1 MNLRELATSIFV
13 ICVTT
18 LSLMPPAFGEE
29 AGEEA
34 EKANFIGVFVGI
46 TSEERREKGF
56 ALGIEGGHYFS
67 RSFAIAGVLEYTF
80 GDIDTLVGAV
90 PLVYVM
96 DKWKLYAGPGFE
108 DGDASDH
115 MEFLIRAGV
124 EYGFEVGSIE
134 IAPQFNIDFVDGD
147 AVLVVGALFARRF

>member
-1 MNLRELATSIFV
+1 MIVRRLAYSIV
-13 ICVTT
+13 LICFAT
-18 LSLMPPAFGEE
+18 LSLMSPALGEE

-34 EKANFIGVFVGI
+34 EKSNFIGVFVGI
-46 TSEERREKGF
+46 TSEERREKGL

-90 PLVYVM
+90 PLVYVA

-115 MEFLIRAGV
+115 IEFLVRAGV

-134 IAPQFNIDFVDGD
+134 IAPQLNVDLVDGD
-147 AVLVVGALFARRF
+147 AVFVVGALFARRF

>member
-1 MNLRELATSIFV
+1 MNLRQLVASIFV
-13 ICVTT
+13 IYMTT
-18 LSLMPPAFGEE
+18 LSLMPPALGEE

-46 TSEERREKGF
+46 TSEQRREKGL

-90 PLVYVM
+90 PLVFVM
-96 DKWKLYAGPGFE
+96 DRWKLYAGPGFE
-108 DGDASDH
+108 NGDASKDT
-115 MEFLIRAGV
+115 EFLVRAGV

-147 AVLVVGALFARRF
+147 AVFVVGALFARRF